1 MRELEDQQ
9 FDRYTCSSVAGI
21 SRGSQSMLVFTS
33 LSEALRAGY
42 QVEGL
47 AANGY
52 IVRTRTRH
60 GWARA
65 LVVVSGCR

>member
-1 MRELEDQQ
+1 
-9 FDRYTCSSVAGI
+9 
-21 SRGSQSMLVFTS
+21 MLVFTS

-47 AANGY
+47 TTNGY
-52 IVRTRTRH
+52 IVRTRTRR

-65 LVVVSGCR
+65 LVVVDGSRS